1 MIIIKFFN
9 DYELIQRRI
18 TVFEELKT
26 FITVV
31 ECKNFTRAGEL
42 LHLSQPSVS
51 AHVKNLEHRFQTT
64 LIHRSVKQKNIIIT
78 ESGERFYQYAKEIL
92 QLTQEVSLDIHNTV
106 PTVKGHLRVGASLT
120 IGEYILPTFLATFLE
135 KYPDIELEICMDNT
149 CGIADQVKSLTLD
162 IGLIEGSASS
172 NHFIQEYVL
181 EDHLVLALPYSPH
194 LDGSPKNFSQIMDI
208 LKNSRWIIREGGSG
222 TKEYLDLFLSSH
234 EITPKQIMTMGSNY
248 AIIESVRNGLGVTVI
263 SNLIAQLPANQKQIS
278 IYPLESYFRRHFSYL
293 LPKAIPPSYA
303 AECFIHEL
311 KKYTAHLSL

>member
-1 MIIIKFFN
+1 MF
-9 DYELIQRRI
+9 D
-18 TVFEELKT
+18 ELKT
-26 FITVV
+26 FMTVV

-64 LIHRSVKQKNIIIT
+64 LIHRSVKQKHIIIT
-78 ESGERFYQYAKEIL
+78 ESGERLYQYAKEIL
-92 QLTQEVSLDIHNTV
+92 QLTEEVSLDIHNKV
-106 PTVKGHLRVGASLT
+106 PAVKGHLRIGASLT
-120 IGEYILPTFLATFLE
+120 IGEYILPAFLATFLE
-135 KYPDIELEICMDNT
+135 KYPDIEMEICINNT
-149 CGIADQVKSLTLD
+149 AGIAEQMKSLTLD

-172 NHFIQEYVL
+172 NHFIQEYIL
-181 EDHLVLALPYSPH
+181 EDRLVLALPYSTNLH
-194 LDGSPKNFSQIMDI
+194 TSPQDLEKIMDT
-208 LKNSRWIIREGGSG
+208 LKNSRWIIREDGSG

-248 AIIESVRNGLGVTVI
+248 AIIESIRNGLGVTVI
-263 SNLIAQLPANQKQIS
+263 SHLIAQLPASQKQIS
-278 IYPLESYFRRHFSYL
+278 IYPLESHFRRHFSYL

>member
-1 MIIIKFFN
+1 MVIIKFSN
-9 DYELIQRRI
+9 DYDLIQRRI
-18 TVFEELKT
+18 TVFDELKT
-26 FITVV
+26 FMTVV

-51 AHVKNLEHRFQTT
+51 AHVKNLEHRFETT

-78 ESGERFYQYAKEIL
+78 ESGERLYQYAKEIL
-92 QLTQEVSLDIHNTV
+92 QLTEKVTLDIHNNL
-106 PTVKGHLRVGASLT
+106 PTLKGHLRIGASLT
-120 IGEYILPTFLATFLE
+120 IGEYILPAFLATFFE
-135 KYPDIELEICMDNT
+135 KYPDIEMEVCIDNT
-149 CGIADQVKSLTLD
+149 SVIAEQVKSLTLD

-172 NHFIQEYVL
+172 NQFIQEYIL
-181 EDHLVLALPYSPH
+181 EDRLVLALPYSPD
-194 LDGSPKNFSQIMDI
+194 LDPAPKDPTQMIPT

-248 AIIESVRNGLGVTVI
+248 AIMESVKNGLGITVI
-263 SNLIAQLPANQKQIS
+263 SHLIAQMPAREKHIS
-278 IYPLESYFRRHFSYL
+278 IYPLEDHFRRHFSYI

-303 AECFIHEL
+303 AECFIQEL